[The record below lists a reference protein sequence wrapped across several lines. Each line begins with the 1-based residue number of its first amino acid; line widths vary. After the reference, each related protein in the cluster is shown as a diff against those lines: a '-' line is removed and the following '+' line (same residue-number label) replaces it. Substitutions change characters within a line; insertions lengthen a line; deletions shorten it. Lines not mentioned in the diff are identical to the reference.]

1 MKTLAKYISGT
12 LVLVAVVGLTIPA
25 VARAVETDE
34 TTRTQT
40 TTEAEREKSRQNQ
53 QDRIE
58 DRKQRLS
65 DAKQKVCEARKERI
79 TRGIERVANRGEKHL
94 KVFATITDRVT
105 AFYENKGKT
114 LSNYDALVADVAA
127 KKTAAEAAVRAT
139 AAYEN
144 TFDCSGDDPKGM
156 LKSFRTTVAAQREA
170 MKKFRTSIKNLIVGV
185 KSVQA
190 EEVKNND

>member
-12 LVLVAVVGLTIPA
+12 LVLVAVVGLTVPA
-25 VARAVETDE
+25 IARAVETDE

-40 TTEAEREKSRQNQ
+40 TEAEREKLEQSQQN
-53 QDRIE
+53 RID

-65 DAKQKVCEARKERI
+65 DAKQKLCEARKERI
-79 TRGIERVANRGEKHL
+79 TRSIKRVSNRGERHL

-105 AFYENKGKT
+105 TFYKNKGKT
-114 LSNYDALVADVAA
+114 LLNYDMLVADVAT

-144 TFDCSGDDPKGM
+144 TFDCSGDDPKGV

-170 MKKFRTSIKNLIVGV
+170 MKKFRTAIKNLIVGV

-190 EEVKNND
+190 EEVRSNE